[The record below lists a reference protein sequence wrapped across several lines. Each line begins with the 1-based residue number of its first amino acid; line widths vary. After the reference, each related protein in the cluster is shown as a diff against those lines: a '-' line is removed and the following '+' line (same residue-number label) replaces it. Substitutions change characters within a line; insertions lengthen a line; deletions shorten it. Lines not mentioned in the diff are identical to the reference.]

1 MSAET
6 KAKMSAS
13 ASKARSATW
22 QVISP
27 NGEVHITTSL
37 KDWCNKRGLSYF
49 TVWGNRDGFRVNK
62 IYDPN
67 ENATVRA
74 EGYVHIVDLDTG
86 EVLVS
91 KSNAIHFENFSEA
104 IAQSLANRPTG
115 HIHEMAFGN
124 GASTVSGT
132 GAVTYFP
139 PNVTGQSAQLYNQT
153 YAKVVDDMSPLN
165 PNPSYNNLRVQHAQN
180 STFSDIVVT
189 CTLAAQE
196 PSDQGVFDNEVNN
209 ETPYVFDEL
218 GLKAFDPA
226 GNGKLLTHV
235 IFHPVQKSLNRAFE
249 IIYTVRIYMS

>member
-1 MSAET
+1 MSQSHT
-6 KAKMSAS
+6 GSVWK
-13 ASKARSATW
+13 
-22 QVISP
+22 VYHP
-27 NGEVHITTSL
+27 NGLEEVVFGL
-37 KDWCNKRGLSYF
+37 KDWCAEKNLSYH
-49 TVWGNRDGFRVNK
+49 TVWGNRNGYKVERISGEGMTAK
-62 IYDPN
+62 I
-67 ENATVRA
+67 
-74 EGYVHIVDLDTG
+74 EGYVHITDADTG
-86 EVLVS
+86 EVIVS
-91 KSNAIHFENFSEA
+91 KSNQIHFENMSEA

-139 PNVTGQSAQLYNQT
+139 PNVTGQAAQLYNQT

-165 PNPSYNNLRVQHAQN
+165 PAPSYNNMRVQHTQN
-180 STFSDIVVT
+180 TTFSDIVVT
-189 CTLAAQE
+189 CTLSPQE
-196 PSDQGVFDNEVNN
+196 PSDQGVFDNEVDN

-235 IFHPVQKSLNRAFE
+235 IFHPVQKSLNRTFE